1 MTLLRH
7 PVVITSL
14 EEDFRKIG
22 LIKSDGRDE
31 DDSFQNGLMESADDD
46 ADIEVDDD
54 FDEDIEDVEDVEDVE
69 DDDFEEDVEGDGDDA
84 LAEATAFNETFAQTW
99 KSLGEDGVE
108 TVILDESEMAEM
120 ETLAEEVVELPAGLL
135 PNVISEDDD
144 LDEADEYDD
153 DDDDDGDFD
162 AEVEGDGTAFESVAA
177 ALRNVEALMEGPNVA
192 GPEQAIPAFANMALI
207 AEKLYGF
214 FSETA
219 EAQDDAEYAEISE
232 AYMAIGKYSAGI
244 VDTLQTEDPAT
255 IDMDVLG
262 ETFQGYLGTLL
273 EGLETYALL
282 READAEGEEYDE
294 DDEDDEYDEDDEGNG

>member
-31 DDSFQNGLMESADDD
+31 DDSSRGGLMESADDV
-46 ADIEVDDD
+46 EVEDFEVEDDD
-54 FDEDIEDVEDVEDVE
+54 FGEDVE
-69 DDDFEEDVEGDGDDA
+69 DDDIEEGVEDA
-84 LAEATAFNETFAQTW
+84 ALEEAVAFNESFAETW
-99 KSLGEDGVE
+99 KSLGEEGIE
-108 TVILDESEMAEM
+108 TILIDESEMAEM

-135 PNVISEDDD
+135 PNVIAEDDEDDD
-144 LDEADEYDD
+144 LEESEEDYDEDESGDEYDM
-153 DDDDDGDFD
+153 D
-162 AEVEGDGTAFESVAA
+162 AEVEGDDGTAFESVAE
-177 ALRNVEALMEGPNVA
+177 ALRNVESLMEGPDVG

-214 FSETA
+214 FAETA

-232 AYMAIGKYSAGI
+232 AYKAIGKYSAGI
-244 VDTLQTEDPAT
+244 VDTLQTEDPTT
-255 IDMDVLG
+255 IDMDVLS
-262 ETFQGYLGTLL
+262 ETFKSYLGSLL

-282 READAEGEEYDE
+282 READAEEYDE
-294 DDEDDEYDEDDEGNG
+294 DEDEDVEYDEDDEGNE